1 MVRHNVIDFGAAGNG
16 RSSDTAAIQKAL
28 DMGGEIFFPKGRY
41 MCGTL
46 YLQSD
51 SSLVL
56 EDGAEIV
63 ADLENGVF
71 NAPDFT
77 PQNRVSVNEKTN
89 GRHLIVAVGKRNISI
104 TGGCFDGQALEFYL
118 AHGATTGEKPV
129 FERQEHNSQMIF
141 ICECE
146 NISIRDTLF
155 CNSPYWH
162 CLLHGC
168 VNVMVERLT
177 VKGDPRV
184 LNNDGIDI
192 DCCENAVIRDCDF
205 FTGDDCIA
213 IRGNDGPLVNKRPC
227 AGVYVS
233 DCRLSCH
240 YASGI
245 RVGVGTGVI
254 RDCRIENV
262 KISGTTGICLCTGW
276 WTPHYVTI
284 HDIAFK
290 DVEMEV
296 RRLCRMM
303 HNSTCGPESGN
314 APLIRNISF
323 TGIRAKAS
331 LNAKIDG
338 GESERME
345 NISFKDLELEMNGP
359 GTAPEDDAKGYWGV
373 DSEDCAV
380 KVTNVRNASFENVKV
395 SFNEDGD
402 WKCDLRVVGNDK
414 VNVKNWNFAKGI
426 DC

>member
-1 MVRHNVIDFGAAGNG
+1 MVRYNVMEFGAKGDG
-16 RSSDTAAIQKAL
+16 KSSDTAAIQKVL
-28 DMGGEIFFPKGRY
+28 DLGGEIYFPKGRY

-51 SSLVL
+51 TALVL
-56 EDGAEIV
+56 DDEAEIV

-77 PQNRVSVNEKTN
+77 PQNRVSVKEKTN
-89 GRHLIVAVGKRNISI
+89 GRHLLAAVNKRNISI
-104 TGGCFDGQALEFYL
+104 TGGVFDGQALEFYL
-118 AHGATTGEKPV
+118 SHGAVLDGKPV

-146 NISIRDTLF
+146 NISIKDTCF
-155 CNSPYWH
+155 QNSPYWH

-192 DCCENAVIRDCDF
+192 DCCENTVIRDCDF
-205 FTGDDCIA
+205 ETGDDCIA
-213 IRGNDGPLVNKRPC
+213 IRGNDAPLVNKRVC
-227 AGVYVS
+227 SGVYVS
-233 DCRLSCH
+233 DCRLSCN
-240 YASGI
+240 YASCI
-245 RVGVGTGVI
+245 RVGVGSGLI
-254 RDCRIENV
+254 RDCRFENL
-262 KISGTTGICLCTGW
+262 KMKGTTGLCLCTGW
-276 WTPHYVTI
+276 WTPSYVKI
-284 HDIAFK
+284 QNILFK
-290 DVEMEV
+290 DIEMDV
-296 RRLCRMM
+296 KRLCRTM

-314 APLIRNISF
+314 APLISNISF
-323 TGIRAKAS
+323 VNIKADAS

-338 GESERME
+338 GEAERME
-345 NISFKDLELEMNGP
+345 NIAFKNIELNMNGP
-359 GTAPEDDAKGYWGV
+359 GTAPEDDAQGYWGV

-395 SFNEDGD
+395 AFNEDGN

-414 VNVKNWNFAKGI
+414 VNVKNWEFVKGV